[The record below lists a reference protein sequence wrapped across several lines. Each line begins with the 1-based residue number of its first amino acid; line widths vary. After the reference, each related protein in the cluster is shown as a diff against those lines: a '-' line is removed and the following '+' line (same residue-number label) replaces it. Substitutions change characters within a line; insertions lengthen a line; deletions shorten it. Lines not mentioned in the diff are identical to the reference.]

1 MIYNNDRDPND
12 EMWEKDT
19 TTDRTNE
26 EYAQE
31 QADNALASVQATE
44 ACVKADMEYIEPCT
58 PVESIV
64 HDMSVVERYDETIIQ
79 KWSESQ
85 PEGTP
90 YADSLM
96 DGSAFKFSPRY
107 NEKTGM
113 WSSAPTGGWPEPIPA
128 IYRHMVQN
136 HPVYSHGEYKADE
149 PPVPGYSTLEQILA
163 DIWKIE
169 TREITVQE
177 LAMKVCRTINEGAYI
192 QQDGTK

>member
-64 HDMSVVERYDETIIQ
+64 HDMSVVSTTFARSCWLFLI
-79 KWSESQ
+79 
-85 PEGTP
+85 
-90 YADSLM
+90 L
-96 DGSAFKFSPRY
+96 
-107 NEKTGM
+107 
-113 WSSAPTGGWPEPIPA
+113 SSS
-128 IYRHMVQN
+128 IYFEVDLF
-136 HPVYSHGEYKADE
+136 HGEL
-149 PPVPGYSTLEQILA
+149 GC
-163 DIWKIE
+163 
-169 TREITVQE
+169 
-177 LAMKVCRTINEGAYI
+177 KVVFS
-192 QQDGTK
+192 K